1 MYIVNFIHRAV
12 FITKCEGLWNLVKCA
27 AHNEPPVNH
36 LPASAMRLLYK
47 GFVMAG
53 PGITDENLRI
63 EFWKLVSIKLA

>member
-1 MYIVNFIHRAV
+1 M
-12 FITKCEGLWNLVKCA
+12 KCA

-53 PGITDENLRI
+53 PGISDENLKI
-63 EFWKLVSIKLA
+63 EFWKLVSIS